1 MKCIM
6 NKPLRIRQKKKNS
19 GKRIRNSLKVS
30 VCMCYQSTVSV
41 ISKYLGRLE
50 AAPHKNMTMIN
61 AEILRKTT
69 QSEYN
74 MHYKET

>member
-1 MKCIM
+1 
-6 NKPLRIRQKKKNS
+6 
-19 GKRIRNSLKVS
+19 
-30 VCMCYQSTVSV
+30 MCYQSTVSV